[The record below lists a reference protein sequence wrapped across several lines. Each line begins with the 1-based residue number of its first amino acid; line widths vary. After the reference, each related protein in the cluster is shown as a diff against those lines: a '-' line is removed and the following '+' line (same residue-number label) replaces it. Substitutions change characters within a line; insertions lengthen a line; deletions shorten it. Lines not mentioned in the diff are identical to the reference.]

1 MGRRGNKHTDQ
12 EKIDSLTQ
20 DTAMTK
26 IVHIHDTARQRKDLE
41 TIRKKAREWIVQ
53 LDGTNP
59 TEADLH
65 VFRAWLRQDSRH
77 LEEFRRIAKLWD
89 ELDALVFELV
99 FPDDAREPEQA
110 REIAAEKAQVSPR
123 RFVFRYAVATL
134 LIGLFTGLVFM
145 LEETPDI
152 SYQANYVTAIGELK
166 EVELPDGSGIRLNTN
181 SKANVTYEKK
191 ARFVRLLEGE
201 AFFDISHD
209 PDKPFIVY
217 AGEVIVQAMGTAFT
231 VYLKNDGSVEVTVID
246 GKIKLSS
253 LPQDIMQEEE
263 PDLAHLEHTESFG
276 TYVKGQ
282 QAILKD
288 KIEVVAKLDI
298 PQVEKEL
305 AWREGMLIF
314 DNDPLED
321 VVREVSRYTP
331 IKIVIVDAEIRD
343 MKVGGFFPSG
353 QTSIML
359 QTLENSFDIQVE
371 EIDKDLVHLSSK

>member
-1 MGRRGNKHTDQ
+1 M
-12 EKIDSLTQ
+12 
-20 DTAMTK
+20 AK
-26 IVHIHDTARQRKDLE
+26 IVHIYDTDRQRKDLE
-41 TIRKKAREWIVQ
+41 TIREEAREWIVQ

-59 TEADLH
+59 GEADLQ
-65 VFRAWLRQDSRH
+65 VFRVWLKQDSRH

-89 ELDALVFELV
+89 DLDALVFQLV
-99 FPDDAREPEQA
+99 FPEEPQEL
-110 REIAAEKAQVSPR
+110 EPPGEFAAEKAQVSPYGIGVR
-123 RFVFRYAVATL
+123 GFRYAVATL
-134 LIGLFTGLVFM
+134 LIGLFIGLVIM
-145 LEETPDI
+145 LEETSDI

-201 AFFDISHD
+201 AFFNISHD

-217 AGEVIVQAMGTAFT
+217 AGEVIVQALGTAFT
-231 VYLKNDGSVEVTVID
+231 VYLKNDGSVEVTVVD

-253 LPQDIMQEEE
+253 LPQDIMQAEE

-314 DNDPLED
+314 DKDPLED

-359 QTLENSFDIQVE
+359 QTLENSFGLQVE
-371 EIDKDLVHLSSK
+371 EIDKNLVHLSSK